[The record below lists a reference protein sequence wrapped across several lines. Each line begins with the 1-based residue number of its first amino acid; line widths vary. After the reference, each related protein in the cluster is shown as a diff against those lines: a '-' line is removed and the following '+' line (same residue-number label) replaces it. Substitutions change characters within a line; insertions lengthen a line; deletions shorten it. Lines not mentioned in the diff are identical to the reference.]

1 MASKENVPPVSTRKS
16 KLPVPTSQ
24 LKSGASQRGI
34 KRDLSPSSG
43 PSAVKR
49 SPIGA
54 HRRVLG
60 ELPNDQRQIVKAH
73 HNLKRAVSGTGS
85 KARKKVAFETSSK
98 TRKPILKEARK
109 QTAKGKNV
117 LDEQKGVHFERD
129 DAALASIMNETGIV
143 LPQNNSVP
151 VTRHTL
157 AATPRSKGSSIAP
170 AGRVP
175 IQDFQRTCDDFLQR
189 NAPPASK
196 KPRLNDAG
204 KSDFNLQ
211 PLTPSKT
218 DFCSKF
224 GVQINELFK
233 QGPASIGRQSLP
245 ASRHLSNTISNPFA
259 VPSRPSLV
267 SQGPARVQR
276 ELSIPETPKN
286 PFDIPAGAG
295 RKFSTSN
302 TATFGRESLN
312 NGNGQNSASFKRF
325 SLAGRT
331 PLNGCG
337 DSFGAGRVSLS
348 AVTPQRVL
356 ISKNDGDAITSSTV
370 PIGRFSLAAST
381 PMRILKEVKEDDISG
396 SDSVF
401 RSHSKPP
408 PFSVGRFSVSAQT
421 PQRVLKNKRDNKDK
435 FESIGDGSVFE
446 KSIINS
452 TDKRKTP
459 GISVGRFS
467 LAAQTPQRILKTDKN
482 GGKQINGD
490 NTDVDPCAMGMQ
502 SLDSEAQRIP
512 ALQQFGGRV
521 SITGR
526 QSFASQTPGRVRKEM
541 KNEDFD
547 SGAIARHGGDT
558 CGDNVVDGSSICR
571 TDFLGNVELSIVKEE
586 PVDVQSISQTPK
598 QKNPKLQAS
607 HLATPNISTP
617 GRVPKHLAPQNQS
630 SGTPSTPAGR
640 VPVAPRTPQFTS
652 GRVPKHLAPKDPS
665 TPLTPAGRV
674 PVEPRTPKITPDR
687 VPRPPFIVDKKTLAQ
702 RVLVTPKMSKTLK
715 STTDTMPASDP
726 SNKED
731 KENSCPRKAAP
742 GSRKPLTPNTPNTD
756 IRSFWKTKKT
766 PNKSPIIKEVLDED
780 DEITAEVSDT
790 REIDDEQETVFLG
803 LRRKKKLTWADALA
817 KSCIENEGE
826 MEQDAFAEC
835 NSVVHQDEMQD
846 YSPRE
851 KSTSTPENTSHN
863 SIVSTSSHNSSVSM
877 QLPVSIL
884 APSSSNVVGHDLQPI
899 NGNQFGK
906 DSNLPGSSSEKCGV
920 TQLAGSAM
928 VGTDSHVVSQQNLGH
943 GSQQTQ
949 QSANND
955 NNNNN
960 EEILRLQIEQ
970 ATEEKIL
977 LSLEVAKL
985 KAQLDTLSQNQN
997 SENTEHGNSTSDREP
1012 LFVSY
1017 NTTAGDLNAN
1027 VSNGEYER
1035 QFTAPKISIT
1045 SQGNNHRDFNSNMTV
1060 NTYIENASEV
1070 SGQLTV
1076 CPTGSSPIMTGFS
1089 TPKRQYPTEE
1099 DDINLTPYILANPK
1113 HSDHTNN
1120 NGLNSDQLMSQFAHV
1135 ENVPEKR
1142 TIDFEDK
1149 TQPDIYSKTSVQYA
1163 EPPLWTPL
1171 AMKTVAKR
1179 YKQDNSSGTNDI
1191 HGATGETHEKN
1202 ISNIDVSN
1210 TGGLVP
1216 PEKTLGPATE
1226 SQEEI
1231 FQNVVQKEM
1240 SDFNTAKGLK
1250 TPPSTKRHS
1259 AFRTIANKT
1268 GLSPSVGALSLKA
1281 NTGNKK
1287 CGAVQKRLGTSLVSA
1302 VLRLADDRYLEAL
1315 LDDEVELY
1323 ACRLVL
1329 PIVGSD
1335 RCCNPVSTMLTD
1347 GDDMHFIP
1355 IETEIQPSPP
1365 NGTIQG
1371 SAFSKVVSKRAC

>member
-157 AATPRSKGSSIAP
+157 AATPR
-170 AGRVP
+170 
-175 IQDFQRTCDDFLQR
+175 RTCDDFLQR
-189 NAPPASK
+189 NAPPAS
-196 KPRLNDAG
+196 
-204 KSDFNLQ
+204 
-211 PLTPSKT
+211 
-218 DFCSKF
+218 
-224 GVQINELFK
+224 
-233 QGPASIGRQSLP
+233 PASIGRQSLP

-571 TDFLGNVELSIVKEE
+571 TDFLGNVELSIE

-826 MEQDAFAEC
+826 MEQVCEHLVWIRC
-835 NSVVHQDEMQD
+835 RS
-846 YSPRE
+846 YLSKLR
-851 KSTSTPENTSHN
+851 
-863 SIVSTSSHNSSVSM
+863 
-877 QLPVSIL
+877 
-884 APSSSNVVGHDLQPI
+884 
-899 NGNQFGK
+899 
-906 DSNLPGSSSEKCGV
+906 C
-920 TQLAGSAM
+920 
-928 VGTDSHVVSQQNLGH
+928 QN
-943 GSQQTQ
+943 
-949 QSANND
+949 N
-955 NNNNN
+955 
-960 EEILRLQIEQ
+960 
-970 ATEEKIL
+970 
-977 LSLEVAKL
+977 
-985 KAQLDTLSQNQN
+985 
-997 SENTEHGNSTSDREP
+997 
-1012 LFVSY
+1012 
-1017 NTTAGDLNAN
+1017 
-1027 VSNGEYER
+1027 
-1035 QFTAPKISIT
+1035 
-1045 SQGNNHRDFNSNMTV
+1045 
-1060 NTYIENASEV
+1060 
-1070 SGQLTV
+1070 
-1076 CPTGSSPIMTGFS
+1076 
-1089 TPKRQYPTEE
+1089 
-1099 DDINLTPYILANPK
+1099 
-1113 HSDHTNN
+1113 
-1120 NGLNSDQLMSQFAHV
+1120 
-1135 ENVPEKR
+1135 
-1142 TIDFEDK
+1142 
-1149 TQPDIYSKTSVQYA
+1149 
-1163 EPPLWTPL
+1163 
-1171 AMKTVAKR
+1171 
-1179 YKQDNSSGTNDI
+1179 
-1191 HGATGETHEKN
+1191 
-1202 ISNIDVSN
+1202 
-1210 TGGLVP
+1210 
-1216 PEKTLGPATE
+1216 
-1226 SQEEI
+1226 
-1231 FQNVVQKEM
+1231 
-1240 SDFNTAKGLK
+1240 
-1250 TPPSTKRHS
+1250 
-1259 AFRTIANKT
+1259 
-1268 GLSPSVGALSLKA
+1268 
-1281 NTGNKK
+1281 
-1287 CGAVQKRLGTSLVSA
+1287 
-1302 VLRLADDRYLEAL
+1302 
-1315 LDDEVELY
+1315 
-1323 ACRLVL
+1323 
-1329 PIVGSD
+1329 
-1335 RCCNPVSTMLTD
+1335 
-1347 GDDMHFIP
+1347 
-1355 IETEIQPSPP
+1355 
-1365 NGTIQG
+1365 
-1371 SAFSKVVSKRAC
+1371 